1 MTEFQDFPDVKTPE
15 QEVVCA
21 RVFEEVFNVSRTPE
35 SGFLQLSSEPGEERN
50 YEWCLSPIQ
59 DFRFHTPNQRTRR
72 RGIRVENSF
81 EAPQSVPRR
90 LPRPPDGS
98 ANVRRLLH
106 WRQKRLDMDKI
117 RVDGPNGVRFTA
129 RRSKGCF
136 TPGGTGSPF
145 TGNSLVVSAAS
156 ESLMRIPKSEINP
169 NKAVFTIDSK
179 TSQILIVNNNACILL
194 GFSSRE
200 LCEMQFG
207 MLLASKNKQHV
218 SALAEGQ
225 LNSEDG
231 TMVLLS
237 GKVVEMNTKN
247 GKPIAVSLWIRQI
260 DSEGK
265 CLAVAEPVERRVA
278 EMVIDRNG
286 VVLSGDYEA
295 LLLFQLES
303 ADQFKGMDI
312 TSLIPAIH
320 LPDPD
325 NPSQIPK
332 HVRKQK
338 ATGRTL
344 DGISFPL
351 CLMITHQE
359 ASEEE
364 EATPL
369 YTVTIWVFTNLSGL
383 MVLEENGVIESCN
396 HHFSMLMFGYAQAKI
411 LGQNIT
417 KIVPNFGQELEYMG
431 YNRSRNATISSL
443 GNEESE
449 TETDPVYVER
459 TDTMSNSADTGK
471 VCLDITSSKVSCSAI
486 SELSDDMSN
495 LKSLSSDTRSD
506 LEASNVVAMVKSV
519 SDHVLA
525 AENYEN
531 NKNVAN
537 TVNSF
542 LNPDCM
548 SFTKELNCTG
558 ATECDLLTPVNETDR
573 SSYLSATS
581 QADELNNLSS
591 SQSVK
596 KPPMARNVVE
606 VRRSSGTR
614 KSQPPFTDGKYK
626 GEAIHSDGNI
636 IDILYTISSQTLP
649 CGEKVYCV
657 WICRDPDTD
666 YELNDEEERHQNLT
680 LTFNSVT
687 STVENSL
694 GQAIKVTAAQN
705 TSRPNSMSLV
715 SQCEEEQISGEFSK
729 HYTTLK
735 QIGKGAYG
743 YVKMAYRNSDRLLV
757 IAKFILKEKLC
768 PQFMVTT
775 EEKRE
780 VPMEVYLLTTV
791 KHPNIVTVLDV
802 FENEKFFQLVME
814 KHGSGMDL
822 FEFID
827 RLPMM
832 DEKLGCY
839 IFRQIAAAVE
849 YLHGLKIL
857 HRDIKDE
864 NIIIDHNFHVKL
876 IDFGSATFMEEGKL
890 FSTFFGT
897 TEYCSPE
904 VLAGNKYAGPEL
916 EMWSLGVTLYVI
928 MFFENPFVDV
938 EETLHAD
945 LVMPHKVS
953 VGLEALL
960 IAMLDKNPKT
970 RCTMKQLM
978 SDAWL
983 TQEINTSMFNFSWIV
998 PCEPHEENPE
1008 KYYTGQIYSST
1019 TALSTTS
1026 PHDSLSLADDDSMID
1041 AEGDDE
1047 EDDADE
1053 DEASLPS
1060 QNDPG
1065 LVRVRLSRE
1074 VQPRPL
1080 DASDRVEDPQ
1090 EGNKDQLETSVLMC
1104 VNSCCEGEKA
1114 RLTFVHSHPF
1124 AEDKYMIRR
1133 VPPLHAKKS
1142 HRSGKHRQNSS
1153 KHYRHSYRAAADFDA
1168 NYSYSDVSLTPA
1180 DEDFMSKSVTEL
1192 EMDAVTVD
1200 PRKEITTEEALPSTK
1215 AMFMLKSEALAL
1227 SKSENNIFEKQLSAG
1242 GVSIFDVVSSMHD
1255 LNEQPSGGAFPSY
1268 MNDLSKTQIL
1278 NQISSDEL
1286 MCAATV
1292 ATGAVRYNPENLT
1305 ESLTSD

>member
-1 MTEFQDFPDVKTPE
+1 ME
-15 QEVVCA
+15 
-21 RVFEEVFNVSRTPE
+21 
-35 SGFLQLSSEPGEERN
+35 
-50 YEWCLSPIQ
+50 
-59 DFRFHTPNQRTRR
+59 
-72 RGIRVENSF
+72 
-81 EAPQSVPRR
+81 
-90 LPRPPDGS
+90 
-98 ANVRRLLH
+98 
-106 WRQKRLDMDKI
+106 KI
-117 RVDGPNGVRFTA
+117 RVDGANGVRFTA
-129 RRSKGCF
+129 RRAKGCF
-136 TPGGTGSPF
+136 TPGSAGSPF
-145 TGNSLVVSAAS
+145 TSGSLVASAAS

-194 GFSSRE
+194 GFTSRE

-207 MLLASKNKQHV
+207 ALLANKNKQHV

-237 GKVVEMNTKN
+237 GKVVEMNTKA
-247 GKPIAVSLWIRQI
+247 GQPIAVSLWIRQI
-260 DSEGK
+260 DSEGR

-278 EMVIDRNG
+278 ELVIDRAG
-286 VVLSGDYEA
+286 FVLSGDYDA
-295 LLLFQLES
+295 LLLFQLDS
-303 ADQFKGMDI
+303 ADQFKGMDV

-320 LPDPD
+320 LPDPEHSG
-325 NPSQIPK
+325 PIPK

-351 CLMITHQE
+351 CLMITPLPE
-359 ASEEE
+359 ATEEE
-364 EATPL
+364 DASGM

-383 MVLEENGVIESCN
+383 MVIEENGIIESCN
-396 HHFSMLMFGYAQAKI
+396 HHFSMLMFGYAQGKI
-411 LGQNIT
+411 LGQHIT
-417 KIVPNFGQELEYMG
+417 KIVPNFGQELEYVG

-459 TDTMSNSADTGK
+459 TDTMSNSADAGK
-471 VCLDITSSKVSCSAI
+471 VCQDITSSKVSCSAI

-506 LEASNVVAMVKSV
+506 MEASNVATMVKSV
-519 SDHVLA
+519 SDHLLA

-537 TVNSF
+537 TVNNLINSE
-542 LNPDCM
+542 CM
-548 SFTKELNCTG
+548 SFTKELNCTPG
-558 ATECDLLTPVNETDR
+558 APQPDPDLLTPVNETDR
-573 SSYLSATS
+573 SYLSATS
-581 QADELNNLSS
+581 QPEELNNLS
-591 SQSVK
+591 QGAK
-596 KPPMARNVVE
+596 KTQPPSNRNVME
-606 VRRSSGTR
+606 VRRPSATR
-614 KSQPPFTDGKYK
+614 RSQLPFTDGKYK
-626 GEAIHSDGNI
+626 GEAIHCDGNI

-649 CGEKVYCV
+649 CGGKVYCV

-715 SQCEEEQISGEFSK
+715 SQCEDEQISGEFSK

-768 PQFMVTT
+768 PQFMVMT

-791 KHPNIVTVLDV
+791 KHPNIVQVLDV
-802 FENEKFFQLVME
+802 FENDKFFQLVME

-832 DEKLGCY
+832 DEKLGCF
-839 IFRQIAAAVE
+839 IFRQIAAAVD
-849 YLHGLKIL
+849 YLHSLKIL

-876 IDFGSATFMEEGKL
+876 IDFGSATFMEEGRL

-945 LVMPHKVS
+945 LVMPHKVTP
-953 VGLEALL
+953 GLELLL
-960 IAMLDKNPKT
+960 ISMLDKNPKT

-978 SDAWL
+978 SDPWL
-983 TQEINTSMFNFSWIV
+983 TQEINTTMFNFSWIV

-1047 EDDADE
+1047 DDADEE

-1060 QNDPG
+1060 QNDQGFMRAKTSGAIRDHGADVAEEALPLNTEAG
-1065 LVRVRLSRE
+1065 EDVK
-1074 VQPRPL
+1074 RPIEAPSEGNAPIGHTMGAPV
-1080 DASDRVEDPQ
+1080 DASVF
-1090 EGNKDQLETSVLMC
+1090 MC
-1104 VNSCCEGEKA
+1104 VNSCCEGEQA
-1114 RLTFVHSHPF
+1114 RLAFVHSHPF
-1124 AEDKYMIRR
+1124 AEDKYAIRR
-1133 VPPLHAKKS
+1133 VGHTKKLHRGKRQPAAK
-1142 HRSGKHRQNSS
+1142 HF
-1153 KHYRHSYRAAADFDA
+1153 RHSYRDDFDG
-1168 NYSYSDVSLTPA
+1168 NCSYSDVSVTAPE
-1180 DEDFMSKSVTEL
+1180 EDFMSKSVTEL

-1200 PRKEITTEEALPSTK
+1200 PRKEISTEALPSTK

-1227 SKSENNIFEKQLSAG
+1227 SKSENNIFEKQCG
-1242 GVSIFDVVSSMHD
+1242 GVSIFDVVSMSD
-1255 LNEQPSGGAFPSY
+1255 LNEPSTATFPSY

-1278 NQISSDEL
+1278 NQLSHEEL
-1286 MCAATV
+1286 VRASV
-1292 ATGAVRYNPENLT
+1292 ATGAVRYNPENLS

>member
-1 MTEFQDFPDVKTPE
+1 ME
-15 QEVVCA
+15 
-21 RVFEEVFNVSRTPE
+21 
-35 SGFLQLSSEPGEERN
+35 
-50 YEWCLSPIQ
+50 
-59 DFRFHTPNQRTRR
+59 
-72 RGIRVENSF
+72 
-81 EAPQSVPRR
+81 
-90 LPRPPDGS
+90 
-98 ANVRRLLH
+98 
-106 WRQKRLDMDKI
+106 KI
-117 RVDGPNGVRFTA
+117 RVDGANGVRFTA
-129 RRSKGCF
+129 RRAKGCF
-136 TPGGTGSPF
+136 TPAGSPF
-145 TGNSLVVSAAS
+145 TSGSLVASAAS

-179 TSQILIVNNNACILL
+179 TSQILIVNNNACLLL
-194 GFSSRE
+194 GYSSRE

-207 MLLASKNKQHV
+207 SLLANKNKQHV

-237 GKVVEMNTKN
+237 GKVVEMNTKS
-247 GKPIAVSLWIRQI
+247 GGAIAVSLWIRQI
-260 DSEGK
+260 DSEGR

-278 EMVIDRNG
+278 EIVIDRAG
-286 VVLSGDYEA
+286 FVVAGDYEA
-295 LLLFQLES
+295 LLLFQLDCAE
-303 ADQFKGMDI
+303 QFKGMDV

-320 LPDPD
+320 LPDPEVVA
-325 NPSQIPK
+325 IPK

-338 ATGRTL
+338 ATGRTY

-351 CLMITHQE
+351 CLMITRQE
-359 ASEEE
+359 APAGGASEEE
-364 EATPL
+364 EAAVPL
-369 YTVTIWVFTNLSGL
+369 FTVTIWVFTNLSGL
-383 MVLEENGVIESCN
+383 VVIEETGIVESCN
-396 HHFSMLMFGYAQAKI
+396 HHFSMLMFGYAQGKI
-411 LGQNIT
+411 LGQHIT
-417 KIVPNFGQELEYMG
+417 KIVPNFGQELEYVG

-459 TDTMSNSADTGK
+459 TADTLSNSEAGGK
-471 VCLDITSSKVSCSAI
+471 VCLDFTSSKVSCSAI

-537 TVNSF
+537 TVNSLINADLGF
-542 LNPDCM
+542 A
-548 SFTKELNCTG
+548 KELNCPP
-558 ATECDLLTPVNETDR
+558 AVPPPDPDLLTPVNETDR
-573 SSYLSATS
+573 SYLSATS
-581 QADELNNLSS
+581 QPEELNNLS
-591 SQSVK
+591 QGAK
-596 KPPMARNVVE
+596 KAQPPSARNVVE

-614 KSQPPFTDGKYK
+614 RSQLPFTDGKYK
-626 GEAIHSDGNI
+626 GEALHSDGNI

-649 CGEKVYCV
+649 CGGKVYCV

-715 SQCEEEQISGEFSK
+715 SQCEEEQISGEFCK

-768 PQFMVTT
+768 PQFMVMT
-775 EEKRE
+775 EERRE

-791 KHPNIVTVLDV
+791 KHPNIVQVLDV
-802 FENEKFFQLVME
+802 FENDKFFQLVME

-832 DEKLGCY
+832 DEKLGCF
-839 IFRQIAAAVE
+839 IFRQIAAAVD

-876 IDFGSATFMEEGKL
+876 IDFGSATFMEEGRL

-953 VGLEALL
+953 PGLEALL

-983 TQEINTSMFNFSWIV
+983 MQEINTAMFNFSWIV

-1047 EDDADE
+1047 QDDADE
-1053 DEASLPS
+1053 EEDETSLPS
-1060 QNDPG
+1060 QNEQG
-1065 LVRVRLSRE
+1065 FMRAKSSGASRE
-1074 VQPRPL
+1074 AVEVAMPGET
-1080 DASDRVEDPQ
+1080 DATEAPS
-1090 EGNKDQLETSVLMC
+1090 EGNGRAPVESVVMC
-1104 VNSCCEGEKA
+1104 VNSCCEGEQA
-1114 RLTFVHSHPF
+1114 RLAFVHSHPF
-1124 AEDKYMIRR
+1124 AEDKYAIRR
-1133 VPPLHAKKS
+1133 IGHAKKS
-1142 HRSGKHRQNSS
+1142 HRAKRQGAPKHF
-1153 KHYRHSYRAAADFDA
+1153 RHSYRGDCSF
-1168 NYSYSDVSLTPA
+1168 SDVSVTTAEEEL
-1180 DEDFMSKSVTEL
+1180 MSKSVTEL
-1192 EMDAVTVD
+1192 EMDVTVD
-1200 PRKEITTEEALPSTK
+1200 PRKEISTEALPSTK

-1227 SKSENNIFEKQLSAG
+1227 SKSENNIFEKQMGA
-1242 GVSIFDVVSSMHD
+1242 SIFDVVSMSD
-1255 LNEQPSGGAFPSY
+1255 LNEPPTSGAYPAY

-1278 NQISSDEL
+1278 NQLSSEEL
-1286 MCAATV
+1286 GRPPTV
-1292 ATGAVRYNPENLT
+1292 ASGAVRYNPENLS